1 MKLNELQYQFSDALL
16 YKNELVSAQIKNKKA
31 FSNNELLQ
39 IHRNNF
45 IMGVTESLSA
55 TYQHTLA
62 LVGEAFFNAVTRQ
75 FILQHPPHENN
86 MMTYGV
92 GFSDF
97 LGTLTQLKSLP
108 YVAEMA
114 RFEWLLEQTTNKP
127 VQTSLLDIA
136 QLALLKPQQLESITF
151 QVVTQVGLFSSEQNI
166 QHLYQMIINNNV
178 EQSDLNSP
186 CYLALKKQE
195 NFSVELISLSNDEF
209 LLLEQI
215 IQGKSLRQI
224 HPIDLHQ
231 YLPSLL
237 EKDLLHGFT
246 LNH

>member
-16 YKNELVSAQIKNKKA
+16 YKNDLVSTQIKNKKA

-45 IMGVTESLSA
+45 IMGVTESLCA

-86 MMTYGV
+86 MMTYGL
-92 GFSDF
+92 GFSDY
-97 LGTLTQLKSLP
+97 LGALAQLKSLP

-114 RFEWLLEQTTNKP
+114 RFEWLLELTTNKP
-127 VQTSLLDIA
+127 VQTSLIDLA
-136 QLALLKPQQLESITF
+136 QLALVEPQQLETITF
-151 QVVTQVGLFSSEQNI
+151 QVITQVSLFSSEQNV
-166 QHLYQMIINNNV
+166 QHLYRMIINNNV
-178 EQSDLNSP
+178 EQSDLNKP
-186 CYLALKKQE
+186 CFIALKKQVD
-195 NFSVELISLSNDEF
+195 FSVELISLNKDEF

-215 IQGKSLRQI
+215 IQEKSLGQI
-224 HPIDLHQ
+224 QPTDLHQ

-237 EKDLLHGFT
+237 GKDLLHGFT
-246 LNH
+246 LKY

>member
-16 YKNELVSAQIKNKKA
+16 YKNDLVSTQIQNKKA
-31 FSNNELLQ
+31 FSSNELLQ

-55 TYQHTLA
+55 TYQHTLK
-62 LVGEAFFNAVTRQ
+62 LVGEEFFNSVTRQ

-127 VQTSLLDIA
+127 VQTSILDLA
-136 QLALLKPQQLESITF
+136 QLALIKPQQLEKISF
-151 QVVTQVGLFSSEQNI
+151 QIVSQISLFSSEQNI
-166 QHLYQMIINNNV
+166 KHLYKMIINNNV
-178 EQSDLNSP
+178 EQSDLNST
-186 CYLALKKQE
+186 CYMALKKQ
-195 NFSVELISLSNDEF
+195 FDFKVELISLNKDEF

-215 IQGKSLRQI
+215 MQKKHLGQIQ
-224 HPIDLHQ
+224 PAELHQ
-231 YLPSLL
+231 NLPSLMD
-237 EKDLLHGFT
+237 KGLLNGFT
-246 LNH
+246 LNN